1 MGFTANCITA
11 ETMPSR
17 STRGRKTRI
26 AYLLSQYPAVSHTF
40 FLKEI
45 LGLRQI
51 GFEIEAAS
59 VNPPD
64 RAIGK
69 LPPREAEEVYKT
81 YYLKQVGIWKSIC
94 VLVTITIVRP
104 RVALRGLKAA
114 VSLGGWDLHRKIYAF
129 FYMIEAFLLGH
140 WMHKRSLHHLHVHFG
155 GPVSTVAMLA
165 AEAWGFD
172 YSLTIHGP
180 EEFYEVDAS
189 YLARKIERAKF
200 IFCISDFC
208 RSQLMKY
215 CDPATWDKMHIVRL
229 GIDTEEFKPASRE
242 ASLPLRIVCVGRLV
256 PAKGQHILLR
266 AFSHLRSKGYALQL
280 TFIGDGPDRASLE
293 REVAEHALSDHVT
306 FCGALNHNQ
315 AREQVAQADI
325 FALASFAEGIP
336 VALMEAM
343 AMGIPCVS
351 SIIAGIPELIR
362 DNIDGLLVPAS
373 SVESFSSAIESLVLN
388 RDLRQHLG
396 AAARARVIELYN
408 LADNLKILASTFEK
422 CFLS

>member
-1 MGFTANCITA
+1 LGFTTNCITA

-17 STRGRKTRI
+17 SARGRKTRI

-69 LPPREAEEVYKT
+69 LPPREAEEAYKT
-81 YYLKQVGIWKSIC
+81 YYLKQTSIWKSIYTFI
-94 VLVTITIVRP
+94 TITFVRP
-104 RVALRGLKAA
+104 RVVFRGLKAA

-315 AREQVAQADI
+315 TREQVAQADI

>member
-1 MGFTANCITA
+1 MGFTTNCITA

-17 STRGRKTRI
+17 SARGRKTRI

-69 LPPREAEEVYKT
+69 LPPREAEEAYKT
-81 YYLKQVGIWKSIC
+81 YYLKQTSIWKSIYTFI
-94 VLVTITIVRP
+94 TITFVRP
-104 RVALRGLKAA
+104 RVVFRGLKAA

-315 AREQVAQADI
+315 TREQVAQADI

>member
-1 MGFTANCITA
+1 LGLTANRITA
-11 ETMPSR
+11 ESMPSS
-17 STRGRKTRI
+17 STSGKKARI

-64 RAIGK
+64 RAIAK
-69 LPPREAEEVYKT
+69 LPSLEAEEAYKT
-81 YYLKQVGIWKSIC
+81 YYLKEVNIWKAIHT
-94 VLVTITIVRP
+94 LVTITVVRP
-104 RVALRGLKAA
+104 RVVLRGLRAA
-114 VSLGGWDLHRKIYAF
+114 VSLGSWDLHRQIYAF
-129 FYMIEAFLLGH
+129 FYMIEALLLGH
-140 WMHKRSLHHLHVHFG
+140 WMHERALHHLHVHFG

-165 AEAWGFD
+165 CQAWGFD
-172 YSLTIHGP
+172 YSITIHGP
-180 EEFYEVDAS
+180 EEFYEVDAC

-215 CDPATWDKMHIVRL
+215 CDPAGWGKMHVVPL
-229 GIDTEEFKPASRE
+229 GIDTEEFRPVYRE
-242 ASLPLRIVCVGRLV
+242 ANLPLRIVCVGRLV

-266 AFSHLRSKGYALQL
+266 GFSRLRSKGHALQL
-280 TFIGDGPDRASLE
+280 IFVGDGPDRPSLE
-293 REVAEHALSDHVT
+293 REVAEHALSNHVT
-306 FCGALNHNQ
+306 FCGALNHDR

-351 SIIAGIPELIR
+351 TIIAGIPELIR

-373 SVESFSSAIESLVLN
+373 SVESFSSAIESLVL
-388 RDLRQHLG
+388 DQELRQRLG
-396 AAARARVIELYN
+396 ASARARVIEHYN
-408 LADNLKILASTFEK
+408 LVDNLKVLASTFEK